1 MFGNAAGKPSSIAA
15 SLFVANESDEI
26 IFHSRCTSAW
36 CLILSVNLLVG
47 VLVLHDGVA
56 RISSQ
61 DMACRDW
68 LGFPSATKSN
78 FANLV
83 FHSIYSI
90 FFI

>member
-61 DMACRDW
+61 DMACRNW
-68 LGFPSATKSN
+68 
-78 FANLV
+78 LV
-83 FHSIYSI
+83 FRQQQNRILLTLS
-90 FFI
+90 FIPTILSF